1 MPTDQFTWALAD
13 ATAKSAPAATELMAA
28 HLAKELKFTE
38 TPGTAKTVLH
48 EVHNVRPSN
57 EVDVCSV
64 KMIAKCLSSSPS
76 GGPDPGA

>member
-13 ATAKSAPAATELMAA
+13 AAAKSAPAATELTAA

-38 TPGTAKTVLH
+38 TPRTAKTALY
-48 EVHNVRPSN
+48 EVHNVRPSI

-64 KMIAKCLSSSPS
+64 KMVAKRL
-76 GGPDPGA
+76 GRGHR